1 MMYYILQ
8 KDIMQIMNLE
18 KIVKNLW
25 WSLTAFRTINNLPD
39 SIILLT
45 FKVQSNELTVRL
57 MNVSDLKLMMKIQS
71 KLITLSRMDLI

>member
-25 WSLTAFRTINNLPD
+25 WSLTAFRTINNLTD
-39 SIILLT
+39 SIIFIDFQGT
-45 FKVQSNELTVRL
+45 
-57 MNVSDLKLMMKIQS
+57 I
-71 KLITLSRMDLI
+71 

>member
-45 FKVQSNELTVRL
+45 FKVQSSELTAGL

>member
-25 WSLTAFRTINNLPD
+25 WSLTAFRTINNL
-39 SIILLT
+39 LLQQGKT
-45 FKVQSNELTVRL
+45 HQP
-57 MNVSDLKLMMKIQS
+57 
-71 KLITLSRMDLI
+71 